1 MFWQSAGGLFKRIAV
16 METKSK
22 LSSQVTLISLK
33 IATKHLHSGET
44 LFTLDVPQVDRPGY
58 VCISLERS
66 ERVSWNDITSTSN
79 GETNKPG
86 KNDLERTFRKSTF
99 TPVSALLPFRLNLPL
114 V

>member
-1 MFWQSAGGLFKRIAV
+1 

-33 IATKHLHSGET
+33 IATKHLHSQGET
-44 LFTLDVPQVDRPGY
+44 LFTLDVLQVDRPGY

-66 ERVSWNDITSTSN
+66 ERVFWNDITSTSN
-79 GETNKPG
+79 RETNKPG